1 MAKYDGIKGQ
11 ELLDVEETKNEI
23 TLIFKDNRYLFIKIK
38 TGNLVVDM
46 ATCNKVKGQ
55 ELQNVEEGNNEI
67 TLFFKD
73 SNTLSVKVESG
84 QMEIDS
90 IPE

>member
-1 MAKYDGIKGQ
+1 MAKFDGIKGQ
-11 ELLDVEETKNEI
+11 ELLDFEKTKDEL

-38 TGNLVVDM
+38 TGELVVDL

-55 ELQNVEEGNNEI
+55 ELQSVEEGNGEI
-67 TLFFKD
+67 TLTFKD
-73 SNTLSVKVESG
+73 TKLQVKSSSK
-84 QMEIDS
+84 MEIDS

>member
-11 ELLDVEETKNEI
+11 ELLDFEKTKDEL

-38 TGNLVVDM
+38 TGDLVVDL

-55 ELQNVEEGNNEI
+55 ELQGVEEGSDEI
-67 TLFFKD
+67 MLTFKD
-73 SNTLSVKVESG
+73 HKLSVKAPG
-84 QMEIDS
+84 GKMEIDS